1 MIILYHINCHILSLI
16 FTQMCLSLTHSLTYT
31 LYNRTYSISCRLST
45 NSRYVHEIMILII
58 LYNVL
63 NYLFYTIYIH
73 PSIHHHFMTITTRL
87 FPSIHHLN
95 TTISS
100 IATDMGLLQERITST
115 GVGSITSVQVL
126 VCCAV
131 LYRLYYKKMI
141 VMVLCAVWC
150 AVLDYSMLYVLRWLW
165 WVFLYWLVKL

>member
-1 MIILYHINCHILSLI
+1 
-16 FTQMCLSLTHSLTYT
+16 
-31 LYNRTYSISCRLST
+31 
-45 NSRYVHEIMILII
+45 
-58 LYNVL
+58 
-63 NYLFYTIYIH
+63 
-73 PSIHHHFMTITTRL
+73 MTITTRL

-131 LYRLYYKKMI
+131 LYRLYYMKMI
-141 VMVLCAVWC
+141 VMVIMV
-150 AVLDYSMLYVLRWLW
+150 VILYEDDCDGDHGRDTILR
-165 WVFLYWLVKL
+165 